1 MIPVFQTISYGH
13 TNPLLSVSTV
23 NGTRFTHLTIA
34 YMLRKLNPRLDI
46 LSRVGVLEG
55 LAVKKLKIKFNETHA
70 RDSFEATLGT

>member
-1 MIPVFQTISYGH
+1 
-13 TNPLLSVSTV
+13 
-23 NGTRFTHLTIA
+23 
-34 YMLRKLNPRLDI
+34 MLRKLNPRLDI